1 VAFGPP
7 RSWEFTMAT
16 VFYTLAVLACPV
28 AMGLMMFMMMRGQ
41 NKNPAS
47 QAQGRADRAEVDALR
62 AEIEAL
68 KADRAAD
75 RPQPQP

>member
-1 VAFGPP
+1 M
-7 RSWEFTMAT
+7 ST

-41 NKNPAS
+41 NKDSTDRPAGS
-47 QAQGRADRAEVDALR
+47 TDRGEVEALR

-68 KADRAAD
+68 KADRATQT
-75 RPQPQP
+75 PEQP

>member
-1 VAFGPP
+1 M
-7 RSWEFTMAT
+7 ST

-41 NKNPAS
+41 NKGATDQPGGS
-47 QAQGRADRAEVDALR
+47 ADRGEVEALR

-68 KADRAAD
+68 KADRATQT
-75 RPQPQP
+75 PEHP

>member
-1 VAFGPP
+1 M
-7 RSWEFTMAT
+7 ST

-41 NKNPAS
+41 NRGSTDQQPGGS
-47 QAQGRADRAEVDALR
+47 ADRGEVEALR

-68 KADRAAD
+68 KADRATHT
-75 RPQPQP
+75 PEQP

>member
-1 VAFGPP
+1 M
-7 RSWEFTMAT
+7 ST

-41 NKNPAS
+41 NKGSTDRPGGS
-47 QAQGRADRAEVDALR
+47 ADRSEIEALL

-68 KADRAAD
+68 KADRATHT
-75 RPQPQP
+75 PEQP